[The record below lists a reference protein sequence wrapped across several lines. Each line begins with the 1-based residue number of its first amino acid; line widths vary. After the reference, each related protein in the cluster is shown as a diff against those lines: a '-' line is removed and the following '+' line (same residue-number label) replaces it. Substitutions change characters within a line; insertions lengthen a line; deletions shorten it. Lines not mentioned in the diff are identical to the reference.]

1 MKLAFI
7 SDIHED
13 IISLKEAMR
22 KIEKA
27 GCDEIICLGDI
38 SGFSAPYYNYYD
50 SRNASECLSIIK
62 NSCSHVILG
71 NHDLFAIQKIPEIS
85 PNFQF
90 PENWYELD
98 YHQKKAISNNQ
109 VWINEIDELNPL
121 YKKVDI
127 VFLSSCPET
136 EIIEKEGV
144 KFFISH
150 NIYPNISGFEKQFYF
165 EYFEFVDHMNY
176 IDQKNCNLSFSGHSH
191 PEGIAY
197 ASDNEFI
204 LKGFKTMKLKTLPAA
219 IICPAIAK
227 GKNRNGFL
235 IFDITENT
243 LTARKI

>member
-1 MKLAFI
+1 MKIAII

-38 SGFSAPYYNYYD
+38 SGFSVPFYDYYD
-50 SRNASECLSIIK
+50 SRNASKCLSIIK
-62 NSCSHVILG
+62 SNCSHIILG
-71 NHDLFAIQKIPEIS
+71 NHDLFAIQKIPDIS
-85 PNFQF
+85 PNFQY
-90 PENWYELD
+90 PDNWYELD

-109 VWINEIDELNPL
+109 VWLNEIDELNPL
-121 YKKVDI
+121 YKKTDI
-127 VFLSSCPET
+127 EFLSNCPET
-136 EIIEKEGV
+136 EVIEKGDF

-165 EYFEFVDHMNY
+165 EYIEFVDHMNY
-176 IDQKNCNLSFSGHSH
+176 IKQKNCHLSFSGHSH

-197 ASDNEFI
+197 ASNNSFV
-204 LKGFKTMKLKTLPAA
+204 LKRFKTIKLPSLPAA
-219 IICPAIAK
+219 IICPAIAE

-235 IFDITENT
+235 IFDIIENT
-243 LTARKI
+243 VSAKKI